1 MGKYLRCPGP
11 AVASMG
17 GEVALSQASLSWG
30 RACHL
35 SWVAV
40 LWVDLGVTEFH
51 WSAQPQ
57 KGVWGKRE

>member
-1 MGKYLRCPGP
+1 M
-11 AVASMG
+11 
-17 GEVALSQASLSWG
+17 ALSQAALSWG

-40 LWVDLGVTEFH
+40 LWVDLGVTELH
-51 WSAQPQ
+51 WSAQSQ